1 MAWCQLCW
9 PLLEWSQSFWW
20 IQVLL
25 CIQALVCKINL
36 GELFVKMIN
45 DHSCIESNS
54 CITNTNCKTLIRTK
68 FLVKSFLAGYYWQN
82 HYLSHTQRKKTMRER
97 TMKSVVVFTSEMLEN
112 LNFQEA
118 NRRRLL
124 GRYVRAS
131 YSAGLG

>member
-1 MAWCQLCW
+1 
-9 PLLEWSQSFWW
+9 
-20 IQVLL
+20 
-25 CIQALVCKINL
+25 
-36 GELFVKMIN
+36 
-45 DHSCIESNS
+45 
-54 CITNTNCKTLIRTK
+54 
-68 FLVKSFLAGYYWQN
+68 
-82 HYLSHTQRKKTMRER
+82 MRER